1 MSRSSAGTRRVIG
14 RTADL
19 SDTGRMPHARMDPRS
34 LPIELRPYLG
44 DLVRRARTICGRHLV
59 SVIAVGSV
67 ALDDY
72 RHGRSDV
79 DVVIVAAPS
88 LPAQALGELAES
100 LAHPALSCPA
110 AGLELVVYDGD
121 FVAVPSGEAGYLMD
135 LNTGPML
142 PNRVS
147 FDPAESSSF
156 WYVIDR
162 SIARQAGRVL
172 YGAPVRQVI
181 AAPSRRDLLAA
192 ILASVREHAGGEGH
206 LADNQVLNGCRS
218 VAFCRT
224 GRWMPKRRAAQ
235 MIAMS
240 EWEFRSLIESALLS
254 FQRPRSDA
262 FALPANDV
270 RDFLAWV
277 GECVGE
283 AAARGV
289 VGD

>member
-1 MSRSSAGTRRVIG
+1 MT
-14 RTADL
+14 
-19 SDTGRMPHARMDPRS
+19 HAWMDMRS
-34 LPIELRPYLG
+34 LPIELRSYLE
-44 DLVRRARTICGRHLV
+44 DLVRRAHTVCGRHLV

-79 DVVIVAAPS
+79 DVVIVAAPL
-88 LPAQALGELAES
+88 LPARALGELAES

-110 AGLELVVYDGD
+110 AGLELVVYDAD

-142 PNRVS
+142 PDRVS
-147 FDPAESSSF
+147 FDPTESSAF

-162 SIARQAGRVL
+162 SIACQAGRVL
-172 YGAPVRQVI
+172 YGPPVRQVI

-224 GRWMPKRRAAQ
+224 GRWIPKRRAAQ
-235 MIAMS
+235 MISIS
-240 EWEFRSLIESALLS
+240 EPEFRFLIESALLS
-254 FQRPRSDA
+254 FQRPRSEA
-262 FALPANDV
+262 FPLPGNDV

-283 AAARGV
+283 VRDTG
-289 VGD
+289 GDR